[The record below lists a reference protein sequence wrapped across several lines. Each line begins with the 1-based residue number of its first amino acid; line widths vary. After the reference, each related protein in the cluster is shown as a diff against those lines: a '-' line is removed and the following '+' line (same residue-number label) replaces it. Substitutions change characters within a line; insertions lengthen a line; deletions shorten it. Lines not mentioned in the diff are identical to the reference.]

1 MEENHMKIKKI
12 LALLCAAMMVL
23 SLAACGGEGESDGEV
38 TMKSITL
45 GDVTMEVPDTFGEPQ
60 EANGAMAVA
69 GPEASITVSGPVTMD
84 IPLESW
90 TEEFVSAN
98 LDGLFGASYTDLALT
113 DFVGDVDFDGTPGVF
128 FTVTGTN
135 SKGVVRVIYNAYLF
149 DETMGDYVVSFLHSV
164 NNASYT
170 AELDNAIVSSITLH

>member
-1 MEENHMKIKKI
+1 MKTKKI

>member
-1 MEENHMKIKKI
+1 MKIKKI

-23 SLAACGGEGESDGEV
+23 SLAACGGEDGGSDEV
-38 TMKSITL
+38 TMKAITL

-84 IPLESW
+84 IPMESW

-113 DFVGDVDFDGTPGVF
+113 DFVGDVDFDGTSGVF

-135 SKGVVRVIYNAYLF
+135 SKGVARVIYNAYLF

-164 NNASYT
+164 DNASYT

>member
-1 MEENHMKIKKI
+1 MKIKKI

-23 SLAACGGEGESDGEV
+23 SLAACGGEDGGSDEV
-38 TMKSITL
+38 TMKTITL

-84 IPLESW
+84 IPMESW

-128 FTVTGTN
+128 FTVTGPN
-135 SKGVVRVIYNAYLF
+135 SKGVARVINNAYHF

-164 NNASYT
+164 DNASYT

>member
-1 MEENHMKIKKI
+1 MKIKKI

-23 SLAACGGEGESDGEV
+23 SLAACGGEDGGSDEV
-38 TMKSITL
+38 TMKTITL

-84 IPLESW
+84 IP
-90 TEEFVSAN
+90 
-98 LDGLFGASYTDLALT
+98 SYTDLALT

-135 SKGVVRVIYNAYLF
+135 SKGVARVIYNAYLF
-149 DETMGDYVVSFLHSV
+149 DEAMGDYVVSFLHSV
-164 NNASYT
+164 DNASYT

>member
-1 MEENHMKIKKI
+1 MKIKKI

-23 SLAACGGEGESDGEV
+23 SLAACGGEDESDGEV
-38 TMKSITL
+38 TMKTITL

-98 LDGLFGASYTDLALT
+98 LDGLFGASYTDLALA

-135 SKGVVRVIYNAYLF
+135 SKGVARVIYNAYLF

-164 NNASYT
+164 DNASYT

>member
-1 MEENHMKIKKI
+1 MKIKKI
-12 LALLCAAMMVL
+12 LALFCAAMMVL
-23 SLAACGGEGESDGEV
+23 SLAACGGEDGGSDEV
-38 TMKSITL
+38 TMKTITL

-98 LDGLFGASYTDLALT
+98 LDGLFGASYTDLALA

-135 SKGVVRVIYNAYLF
+135 SKGVARVIYNAYLF

-164 NNASYT
+164 DNASYT

>member
-1 MEENHMKIKKI
+1 MKIKKI

-98 LDGLFGASYTDLALT
+98 LDGLFGASYTDLSLA

-135 SKGVVRVIYNAYLF
+135 SKGVARVIYNAYLF
-149 DETMGDYVVSFLHSV
+149 DEAMGDYVVSFLHSV
-164 NNASYT
+164 DNASYT

>member
-1 MEENHMKIKKI
+1 MKIKKI

-23 SLAACGGEGESDGEV
+23 SLAACGGEDESDGEV
-38 TMKSITL
+38 TMKTITL

-84 IPLESW
+84 IPMESW

-135 SKGVVRVIYNAYLF
+135 SKGVARVIYNAYLF

-164 NNASYT
+164 DNASYT

>member
-1 MEENHMKIKKI
+1 MKIKKI

-23 SLAACGGEGESDGEV
+23 SLAACGGEDGGSDEV
-38 TMKSITL
+38 TMKTITL

-60 EANGAMAVA
+60 EAYGAMAVA

-84 IPLESW
+84 IPMESW

-135 SKGVVRVIYNAYLF
+135 SKGVARVIYNAYLF
-149 DETMGDYVVSFLHSV
+149 DEAMGDYVVSFLHSV
-164 NNASYT
+164 DNASYT

>member
-1 MEENHMKIKKI
+1 MKIKKI

>member
-1 MEENHMKIKKI
+1 MKTKKI

-98 LDGLFGASYTDLALT
+98 LDGLFGASYTDLSLA

-128 FTVTGTN
+128 FTITGTN
-135 SKGVVRVIYNAYLF
+135 SKGVARVIYNAYLF

-164 NNASYT
+164 DNASYT